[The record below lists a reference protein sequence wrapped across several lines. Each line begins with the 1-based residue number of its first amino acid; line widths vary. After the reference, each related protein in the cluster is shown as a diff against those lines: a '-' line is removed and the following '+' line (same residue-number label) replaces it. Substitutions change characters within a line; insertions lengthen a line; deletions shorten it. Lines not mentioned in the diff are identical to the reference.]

1 MIMLTDVV
9 LILLHMMLLIAT
21 HTHYTLQ
28 LGSNLDAAVGVRCYW
43 PVLFWLY
50 HITWQGVS
58 Y

>member
-1 MIMLTDVV
+1 MLTDVV